1 MPCPATAWSCLLQ
14 GAGRTPYSRMADGR
28 AVLRSSIREFIAS
41 EAMHA
46 MGVPTT
52 RALSLVGTGD
62 QVGGGCRVRGGG
74 WLAWGGVGLGGVG
87 WGWVGLGEKHSRHQ
101 KRLEQ

>member
-1 MPCPATAWSCLLQ
+1 
-14 GAGRTPYSRMADGR
+14 MADGR

-62 QVGGGCRVRGGG
+62 QVGGGCGV
-74 WLAWGGVGLGGVG
+74 GVGLRGVG
-87 WGWVGLGEKHSRHQ
+87 WGWVGLGGVG
-101 KRLEQ
+101 